1 MPSEAAHPLAS
12 HRVPLVRH
20 RTAPNLVLL
29 KRLLDLLQVC
39 QQPQVRG
46 HFVRGCA
53 QTREGLEDVDVD
65 LAGVGLGR
73 DGVCVWEPAE
83 FSDARIERLDLL
95 VVPVKKCQEGGLR
108 ARRSFDTAEPEVV
121 MRTSEVTEVP
131 EKLLGPE
138 AGAFA
143 DRGQLS
149 GLVVS
154 ETQRWK

>member
-29 KRLLDLLQVC
+29 KWLLDLFQVC

-46 HFVRGCA
+46 HLVRGCT

-65 LAGVGLGR
+65 LAGIGLGR
-73 DGVCVWEPAE
+73 NGVRVWEPAE
-83 FSDARIERLDLL
+83 FGDARIELLDLL
-95 VVPVKKCQEGGLR
+95 VVPVKKRQEGGLR
-108 ARRSFDTAEPEVV
+108 ARRSFDTAESEVV
-121 MRTSEVTEVP
+121 MRTGEVAEVP
-131 EKLLGPE
+131 KKLLDPE